1 MNEERVRVLIVDDHA
16 LIREGL
22 GKVLLLEKRIN
33 VVGEAT
39 TGEEALELLAAQPV
53 DVVLLDI
60 NLPGMNGIETCYH
73 IKRNYPGIEVIALTI
88 HEQEEY
94 LFEMIRAGVSG
105 YLLKDINPELIVDT
119 VLRVYAGESFIPP
132 SLMTKVMRE
141 FGRLAA
147 KTEAPVQQLTQR
159 EVEVL
164 RLVAKGKSNRQIA
177 QALFISEKTVKN
189 HLTNIFQKIGVSDRT
204 QAALYAIKHKIAD
217 V

>member
-1 MNEERVRVLIVDDHA
+1 VNEERVRVLIVDDHA